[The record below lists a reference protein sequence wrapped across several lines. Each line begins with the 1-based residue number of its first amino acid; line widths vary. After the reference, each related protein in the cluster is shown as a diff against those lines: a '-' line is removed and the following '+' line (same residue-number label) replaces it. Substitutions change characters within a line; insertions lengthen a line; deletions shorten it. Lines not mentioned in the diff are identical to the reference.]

1 MFSITLD
8 KKVNDKICIY
18 RIVVLQPH
26 GEYRRK
32 MNFVQSHLVQQL
44 ASSCQGEG
52 LWGDKT
58 CVCICT
64 KKFR

>member
-1 MFSITLD
+1 MFF
-8 KKVNDKICIY
+8 Y

-64 KKFR
+64 QKFR